1 MTQIFR
7 NLVLLHYSGHL
18 CTIILLI
25 IVLLQNENERLQTQL
40 TQLRNQQIRDAEKHQ
55 MLISGLNEQLKG

>member
-1 MTQIFR
+1 M
-7 NLVLLHYSGHL
+7 
-18 CTIILLI
+18 I
-25 IVLLQNENERLQTQL
+25 IVLLQNENERLQAQL

>member
-25 IVLLQNENERLQTQL
+25 IVLLQNENERLQAQL

>member
-7 NLVLLHYSGHL
+7 NLVLLHYSGRL

-25 IVLLQNENERLQTQL
+25 IVLLQNENERLQAQL